1 MPRGRP
7 KKVEPNHPV
16 IFPSEVEALATIR
29 KNVFFVYRTMIDGD
43 VITYRDVAKMHESVM
58 LFMEKLDGGKFK

>member
-7 KKVEPNHPV
+7 KKVEANHPV
-16 IFPSEVEALATIR
+16 IFPSEVEALAKIR
-29 KNVFFVYRTMIDGD
+29 ANVFSVYKTMMDGD
-43 VITYRDVAKMHESVM
+43 VLTYTDVAKMHECVR